1 MLASRTCASPLVPRA
16 VGFLSRRQL
25 PLRRPLML
33 SAGGGEGVPRR
44 FAVLIDAD
52 NVPAR
57 LAGAI
62 LDEVAKRGVPV
73 DKRVYGD
80 WSYTP
85 NKAWLEAAAK
95 HGIETKMVNR
105 SLAKKNASDISM
117 VIDAMDLLH
126 SPTATS
132 NLDFVLVSDDADLAP
147 LAQRLRRQGKEVIA
161 VGSKYSALRSSASDS
176 VVLEYTRSSGRRKS
190 SAAVRSPT
198 PKGLAASAPAE
209 SARTPAASPPIQQ
222 EAASAASESHAAQ
235 RAEDKRQYGST
246 IRTVRFLEDSVDTMM
261 AQAEDISEQGQ
272 AYGLE
277 EGMWVSMS
285 QLANFIDRR
294 RPGWRSEMI
303 KAGKKSSFTEL
314 LSTPPFST
322 SVEISIH
329 PIQGQPAHLNN
340 TVRFISLTDEARSAV
355 DARKR
360 VMQEWEDKAVD
371 IPDLQEAVQ
380 EAEENLLYTAEMT
393 AEMNLLYM
401 AELAS
406 LEQADAASLYYDWR
420 SGN

>member
-1 MLASRTCASPLVPRA
+1 MLASRTCGSPLVPRA
-16 VGFLSRRQL
+16 AGFLSRWQL
-25 PLRRPLML
+25 PLRRALMS

-85 NKAWLEAAAK
+85 NNAWLEAAAK

-161 VGSKYSALRSSASDS
+161 VGSKNSALRSSASDS
-176 VVLEYTRSSGRRKS
+176 VVLEYTRSSRRRESSVAARSPASKDLTA
-190 SAAVRSPT
+190 SAA
-198 PKGLAASAPAE
+198 AE
-209 SARTPAASPPIQQ
+209 SARTPAASTPTLQ
-222 EAASAASESHAAQ
+222 EAAGAASESHAAQ
-235 RAEDKRQYGST
+235 RAEDERRYGKLGSSP
-246 IRTVRFLEDSVDTMM
+246 VRFLEDSVDTMM

-277 EGMWVSMS
+277 EGVWVNMS

-294 RPGWRSEMI
+294 RPGWRREMI

-329 PIQGQPAHLNN
+329 PIQGQPAGLNN
-340 TVRFISLTDEARSAV
+340 TVQFISLTDEARSAV
-355 DARKR
+355 ARRKR
-360 VMQEWEDKAVD
+360 VMQKLEDEGK
-371 IPDLQEAVQ
+371 
-380 EAEENLLYTAEMT
+380 EAEENLKVAL
-393 AEMNLLYM
+393 MNLGATAAQ
-401 AELAS
+401 AEEFVAMGTCN
-406 LEQADAASLYYDWR
+406 DPY
-420 SGN
+420 